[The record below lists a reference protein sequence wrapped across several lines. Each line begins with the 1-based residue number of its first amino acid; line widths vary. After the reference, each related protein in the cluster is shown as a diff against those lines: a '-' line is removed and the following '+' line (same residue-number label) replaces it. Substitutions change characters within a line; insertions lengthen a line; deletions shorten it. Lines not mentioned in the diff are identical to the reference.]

1 MIYSDILSSIKTTE
15 HARELIFEIDILL
28 STLFRAQN
36 QSFEQALG
44 LIRVNTANYLRES
57 LMLSEAPY
65 RLVQGEVEALND
77 RDKINNFLIALK
89 EKLQAQKILKISL
102 SFEASENSID
112 NLFNWVLKNL
122 GNGIVLDI
130 KTDKAILGGAIIEF
144 EGRYKDLT
152 LKKKLE
158 EAFGSK
164 REEIMTPYQYQKSN
178 IKY

>member
-15 HARELIFEIDILL
+15 HAQELIFEIDILL

-36 QSFEQALG
+36 QGFEQALR

-57 LMLSEAPY
+57 LMLSE
-65 RLVQGEVEALND
+65 VEALND
-77 RDKINNFLIALK
+77 RDNINNFLIKLK

-122 GNGIVLDI
+122 GSGIILNI
-130 KTDKAILGGAIIEF
+130 NTDKSIIGGTIIEF

-158 EAFGSK
+158 EVFANK
-164 REEIMTPYQYQKSN
+164 REGIMKLLDYQA
-178 IKY
+178 